1 MRSFYH
7 IPYDFSLLLC
17 PSVANL
23 AVSWYI
29 CSMDEKQLAKR
40 QKMLARIKE
49 FTLMDV
55 GSDGIAVKLR

>member
-1 MRSFYH
+1 
-7 IPYDFSLLLC
+7 
-17 PSVANL
+17 
-23 AVSWYI
+23 
-29 CSMDEKQLAKR
+29 MDEKQLAKR